1 MTKWHIAYMACI
13 AAVIGAGLGAATP
26 AVADHRT
33 HVVFPGESI
42 QKAVDAAVAGDTV
55 LVSAG
60 TYHESVKVSTPGIT
74 LRGMGSATVV
84 APAVKKAAD
93 GCGDSGNGIC
103 VIGTKNHK
111 VEDVTV
117 AALTVT
123 GFTGS
128 GVFAVD
134 TDGLTVRN
142 VTAVKNGVWGIA
154 QERSVRGVF
163 RKNTARDNGDAGL
176 FLANTI
182 KAEEGAT
189 DTGGTVVARNRLEGN
204 RIGLTVRRL
213 RNLTVTDNH
222 IIGNCAG
229 VFVVGDENMPRA
241 GALTVRDNHIAHNNK
256 SCPKTARLD
265 ALQGTGIVLTGAED
279 TLVTRNRIIGN
290 AGTSPLSGGIVV
302 WKSFVGTT
310 SERNRITDNVLEGNA
325 PADIVNT
332 DTAGKGNTFTG
343 NTCQASKPAGLC

>member
-1 MTKWHIAYMACI
+1 MTKWHIASMACI
-13 AAVIGAGLGAATP
+13 AALIGVGLGAAP
-26 AVADHRT
+26 QAVAHHRT
-33 HVVFPGESI
+33 HVVFPGQSI
-42 QKAVDAAVAGDTV
+42 QKAVNAAAAGDTV
-55 LVSAG
+55 LVTSG
-60 TYHESVKVSTPGIT
+60 KFRESVRVSTPGIT
-74 LRGMGSATVV
+74 LRGMGRGTVV
-84 APAVKKAAD
+84 SPPAKKAAG
-93 GCGDSGNGIC
+93 GCADGNGIC
-103 VIGTKNHK
+103 VIGTKDSK

-128 GVFAVD
+128 GVFAQD
-134 TDGLTVRN
+134 TDGLTVRH

-182 KAEEGAT
+182 KAEQGAT
-189 DTGGTVVARNRLEGN
+189 DSGGTVVAHNRLEGN

-213 RNLTVTDNH
+213 RNLTVADNH
-222 IIGNCAG
+222 LTGNCAG
-229 VFVVGDENMPRA
+229 VFVVGDENKPRA
-241 GALTVRDNHIAHNNK
+241 GALTVRDNLIDRNNK

-265 ALQGTGIVLTGAED
+265 ALQGIGIVLTGTED
-279 TLVTRNRIIGN
+279 TLVTRNRILGN
-290 AGTSPLSGGIVV
+290 VGASPLSGGIVV

-310 SERNRITDNVLEGNA
+310 SQRNRITDNLLEANS

-343 NTCQASKPAGLC
+343 NTCRASKPAGLC